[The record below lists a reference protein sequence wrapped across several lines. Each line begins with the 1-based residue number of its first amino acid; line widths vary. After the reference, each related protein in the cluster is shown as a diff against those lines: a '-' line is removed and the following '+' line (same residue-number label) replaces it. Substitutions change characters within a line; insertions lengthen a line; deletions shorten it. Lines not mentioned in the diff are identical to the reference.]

1 MSVDAT
7 SPAKGVRRA
16 DTLAL
21 VALLAGAFAMGIS
34 PILVKIASHDGVG
47 PFASAFWRCIL
58 GLPVLFVWARLED
71 RGRAGGP
78 RPTFTKAAL
87 ISGLLFGGD
96 LLFWHISI
104 VNTTVANAT
113 FFATTA
119 PIWVVLV
126 SWLQYRKKIRAAVIA
141 GLGLCVLGGFA
152 LVGNSMQVDPSRI
165 RGDLYGLVTAVFFG
179 LFFFAVGNARKF
191 AGAGRVTLGMS
202 VVAAVIVLTAAL
214 IAGDRFLPATSSG
227 LAALVGIGV
236 ISHAGGQGLLAVAL
250 GRLPTIFSSLVIF
263 LESIAAAVI
272 AWLVLG
278 EALTLVQALGGAL
291 ILAGVWVARPR
302 QQDD

>member
-1 MSVDAT
+1 MSADAT
-7 SPAKGVRRA
+7 SPASGVRRA
-16 DTLAL
+16 DTMAL
-21 VALLAGAFAMGIS
+21 VALLAGALAMGVS

-58 GLPVLFVWARLED
+58 GLPVLFAWARLED
-71 RGRAGGP
+71 RGRADGP

-87 ISGLLFGGD
+87 ISGVLFGGD

-126 SWLQYRKKIRAAVIA
+126 SWLLYRKKIRAAVIA

-152 LVGNSMQVDPSRI
+152 LVGNSIQVDPSRI
-165 RGDLYGLVTAVFFG
+165 RGDLYGLITAIFFG

-202 VVAAVIVLTAAL
+202 VIAAL
-214 IAGDRFLPATSSG
+214 IVLAAAVVAGDRFLPATPSG
-227 LAALVGIGV
+227 FAALLGIGV

-263 LESIAAAVI
+263 LESVAAAVI
-272 AWLVLG
+272 AWLALG

-302 QQDD
+302 QQGG